1 MNNKG
6 ENMHTDG
13 LLTIKETTQ
22 YLKVGR
28 STLAQWRK
36 AGIGPR
42 YIALDGKSV
51 RYRVADLNRYI
62 SSRTA

>member
-6 ENMHTDG
+6 ENMHTGG
-13 LLTIKETTQ
+13 LLTIKETAQ
-22 YLKVGR
+22 YLKVGS
-28 STLAQWRK
+28 STLARWRN

-42 YIALDGKSV
+42 YITLEGKSV